1 MCKIKLQE
9 KFRHITDTP
18 VIINQKTIANLQ
30 FFRFLKKLYC
40 GPIFLNFFFIVDKET
55 LPETFMS
62 LNCLSRP

>member
-30 FFRFLKKLYC
+30 FFRFKKHSTVDPFL
-40 GPIFLNFFFIVDKET
+40 IFKKN
-55 LPETFMS
+55 
-62 LNCLSRP
+62 NR